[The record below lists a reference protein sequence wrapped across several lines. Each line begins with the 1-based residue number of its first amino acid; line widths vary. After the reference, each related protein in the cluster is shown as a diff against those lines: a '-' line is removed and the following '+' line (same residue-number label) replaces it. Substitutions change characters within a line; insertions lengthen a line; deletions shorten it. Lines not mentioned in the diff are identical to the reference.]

1 MNNVQIPLSN
11 THQKTAFHLSLL
23 LHHSL
28 TQRTSLTNVFSF
40 PLTTQVERL
49 TENKEDS
56 TDSGLL
62 ECRVVAGAPREWLC
76 AYIPL
81 VVGLYE
87 VRIFTSSGPLPG
99 SPFSVKVRILRG
111 TFL

>member
-1 MNNVQIPLSN
+1 ML
-11 THQKTAFHLSLL
+11 FLL
-23 LHHSL
+23 
-28 TQRTSLTNVFSF
+28 N
-40 PLTTQVERL
+40 QVEKL
-49 TENKEDS
+49 TEGKEDD

-87 VRIFTSSGPLPG
+87 VRIFTAAGPLPG
-99 SPFSVKVRILRG
+99 SPFSVKVSRQMGYFNKSLLLVRKLDCQKILD
-111 TFL
+111 TYFCFCQ

>member
-1 MNNVQIPLSN
+1 MLSY
-11 THQKTAFHLSLL
+11 F
-23 LHHSL
+23 
-28 TQRTSLTNVFSF
+28 
-40 PLTTQVERL
+40 QVEKL
-49 TENKEDS
+49 TDSKEET

-62 ECRVVAGAPREWLC
+62 ECRVLAGAPREWLC

-99 SPFSVKVRILRG
+99 SPFSVKVLFYLLDNIKIS
-111 TFL
+111 